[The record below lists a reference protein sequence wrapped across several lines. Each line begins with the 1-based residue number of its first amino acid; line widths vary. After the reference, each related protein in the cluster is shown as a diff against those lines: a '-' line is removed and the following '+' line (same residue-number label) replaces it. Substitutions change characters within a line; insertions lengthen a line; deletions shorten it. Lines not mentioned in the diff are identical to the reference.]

1 MWTKLTKSA
10 KMAQQQCSAWYPAN
24 NLTSSLF
31 TGLSQQSQC
40 SRDLGYGWT
49 LGCWDRQRG
58 SNAAEDCTGGA
69 AALNTKNIKNNKT
82 LNTQSYQWFPG
93 PSRSGCPSPAPCAQC
108 NSSHGTTWDRGLPQ
122 NPGQPQSGGAGTA
135 ASDEP
140 TAPAPTQK
148 KNGTQLWHDHP
159 LTKYCFGMPTH

>member
-1 MWTKLTKSA
+1 
-10 KMAQQQCSAWYPAN
+10 MAQQQCSAWYPAN

-82 LNTQSYQWFPG
+82 LNTQSYQ
-93 PSRSGCPSPAPCAQC
+93 
-108 NSSHGTTWDRGLPQ
+108 
-122 NPGQPQSGGAGTA
+122 
-135 ASDEP
+135 
-140 TAPAPTQK
+140 
-148 KNGTQLWHDHP
+148 
-159 LTKYCFGMPTH
+159 